1 MTLEYPAISIGN
13 TSSFMVGFLLSCYNF
28 FLSPF
33 HVHSN
38 QVGQAKEIQQ
48 PVDLN
53 AFTKVRRGR
62 ERIDL
67 LLTTCVVVV
76 ELDMFCFFGGKP
88 VLKRFYRFWLIMI
101 RVFFGFCS
109 IDGISNYL
117 KKKTIKTR
125 TM

>member
-1 MTLEYPAISIGN
+1 M
-13 TSSFMVGFLLSCYNF
+13 
-28 FLSPF
+28 
-33 HVHSN
+33 
-38 QVGQAKEIQQ
+38 GQAKEIQQ